1 MAHSVVPTALDV
13 VIGHSQLA
21 LSTCFCPPAAD
32 GFISPTHN
40 SYFTCSQTVVV
51 KQKFIINSAEG
62 QGVLQVAFSQK
73 RKKLNRV
80 HVIPTI
86 PVCSISPLI
95 ANILLIKIQREFWE
109 QGFVNIKKKVR
120 YRLGKRGISNVSF
133 CLFSNVIFLTPLLCQ
148 GGLCESPTIV
158 TWNVPST

>member
-1 MAHSVVPTALDV
+1 MAHSVVPTSLDV

-51 KQKFIINSAEG
+51 KKMFIINRVKE
-62 QGVLQVAFSQK
+62 QDVLQVAFSQK
-73 RKKLNRV
+73 RKKLHRV
-80 HVIPTI
+80 HVIPAI
-86 PVCSISPLI
+86 PVCSISPPI
-95 ANILLIKIQREFWE
+95 ANILLIKTQREFWE

-120 YRLGKRGISNVSF
+120 YRIGKGGISNVSF
-133 CLFSNVIFLTPLLCQ
+133 CLFSNVIFLTSLLCQ

-158 TWNVPST
+158 TWNVPPT